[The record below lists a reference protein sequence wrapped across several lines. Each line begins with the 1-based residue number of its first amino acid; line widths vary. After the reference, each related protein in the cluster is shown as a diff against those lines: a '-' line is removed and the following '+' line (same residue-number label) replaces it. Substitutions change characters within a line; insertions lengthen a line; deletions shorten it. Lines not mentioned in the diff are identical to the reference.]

1 MTFLY
6 SSAEYC
12 RPWKLFSLAV
22 GLALLVAGSIY
33 TPALDWDIPISIIMA
48 GLTYF
53 TAPCSVRTVLERR
66 WCCWPVALL
75 ATWFSVDGCYV
86 LYWYFRDPVVLAYM
100 RSANAQASLPL
111 YGICGVIWL
120 YRGSVRDFVQEV
132 QAAIQS
138 AWQK

>member
-6 SSAEYC
+6 SPAEYC

-33 TPALDWDIPISIIMA
+33 MPALDWDIPISIIMA
-48 GLTYF
+48 GFTYL
-53 TAPCSVRTVLERR
+53 TAPCSVRTVLER
-66 WCCWPVALL
+66 CWRCLPAALL
-75 ATWFSVDGCYV
+75 ATWFSVDGCYA
-86 LYWYFRDPVVLAYM
+86 LYWHFRDPVALAYM

-120 YRGSVRDFVQEV
+120 YRGSVKAFVQDV
-132 QAAIQS
+132 RAAIRS
-138 AWQK
+138 A